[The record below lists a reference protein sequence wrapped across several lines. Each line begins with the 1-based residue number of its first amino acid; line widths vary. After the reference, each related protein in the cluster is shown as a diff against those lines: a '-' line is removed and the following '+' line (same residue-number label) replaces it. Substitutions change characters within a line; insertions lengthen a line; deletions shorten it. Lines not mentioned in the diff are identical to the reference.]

1 MIFTFLALPI
11 LASFQEPEPIPQPMA
26 EPPMVEELPQL
37 EELPVVDKQGLTI
50 EEIATLE
57 QLGYLMLEE
66 EGEPDMGQEPEE
78 PMFQDPVVE
87 EILDGMMGDA
97 EAKALAA
104 WLGDGTPDWNT
115 PTGKFL
121 RELELGMNI
130 DLIAEFTEAAN
141 GVEAFNDL
149 RIRSAQLNFAA
160 PVAGVGRAFV
170 TFDLSDGGN
179 GTDIVLREAGALI
192 SDIAGGLVPG
202 QVDLR
207 VGKYLADLGAWNTVF
222 ANEFPAP
229 SLDGVRRSFMGG
241 NLVLSGVEMHHL
253 VPFDNG
259 SFRWSLGI
267 AGDSESQDVDSFGNG
282 LDNDPAITP
291 SGRRGAAN
299 WTGTARGALQFD
311 LGGGMRARLGASGL
325 FAPNEIVFTNLGA
338 GVTERGEVDHSLIG
352 FDAGFLFEVPD
363 SEMAHELSIE
373 LWLDDNE
380 YRTGVN
386 TYQAEEARGEWM
398 LYQFTYNPQWSAG
411 ALVSRNDV
419 LGLSALDLDASYH
432 SGFLTYALS
441 EKSTVTM
448 FLTHTNPQQLL
459 EKYFTVGLQ
468 LTMDLGASRNN
479 AIPRWN

>member
-1 MIFTFLALPI
+1 MP
-11 LASFQEPEPIPQPMA
+11 EPEVPQ
-26 EPPMVEELPQL
+26 VEELRI
-37 EELPVVDKQGLTI
+37 VDKEGLTA

-57 QLGYLMLEE
+57 GLGYLMLEE
-66 EGEPDMGQEPEE
+66 EGEPDMGLDPMFQEPEE
-78 PMFQDPVVE
+78 EDSMDTLLGQMD
-87 EILDGMMGDA
+87 DA
-97 EAKALAA
+97 EAEALAA

-121 RELELGMNI
+121 RELELGMTI
-130 DLIAEFTEAAN
+130 DLISEFTEAAN

-149 RIRSAQLNFAA
+149 RVRSAQLNFAA
-160 PVAGVGRAFV
+160 PVEGIGRAFV

-179 GTDIVLREAGALI
+179 GTDIVLREAGALL
-192 SDIAGGLVPG
+192 SDIAGDLVPG

-229 SLDGVRRSFMGG
+229 SLDGVRRSFLGG
-241 NLVLSGVEMHHL
+241 NLVLSGVEMHHQ

-282 LDNDPAITP
+282 LDRDPAITP
-291 SGRRGAAN
+291 SGRRGPSN
-299 WTGTARGALQFD
+299 WTGTARGALQFE

-325 FAPNEIVFTNLGA
+325 FAPNELLFTNLGG

-363 SEMAHELSIE
+363 SDMAHEVSFEI
-373 LWLDDNE
+373 WLDDNE

-386 TYQAEEARGEWM
+386 TYQADEARGEWM

-411 ALVSRNDV
+411 TLFSRNDV

-432 SGFLTYALS
+432 SGYLS
-441 EKSTVTM
+441 YSMSEQSTVTM
-448 FLTHTNPQQLL
+448 FITHTNPRQLS